1 MSLGLFSGHT
11 MTGFLNDTA
20 ASVSRYI
27 QSTKAM
33 FELNIRNI
41 IPKVVESSLRTLIH
55 GPLMPERP
63 IGTAPLARSI
73 VALWSKKI
81 PVFLS
86 AEDPGDKTALW
97 WETYLLHTKYSI
109 DKAHQT
115 NTHKNLG
122 AASFWSMTSS

>member
-27 QSTKAM
+27 QATKAM

-55 GPLMPERP
+55 GPLMPECP

-86 AEDPGDKTALW
+86 AEDPGDETALRK
-97 WETYLLHTKYSI
+97 HTK
-109 DKAHQT
+109 QT
-115 NTHKNLG
+115 HTQNL
-122 AASFWSMTSS
+122 ALPPFWLMTSS